1 MSEIKVA
8 SQFDPFG
15 CALDQRTLIE
25 ASAGTGKTWNIC
37 GLYLRL
43 LLEKNLTVKQILV
56 VTFTK
61 AATAEL
67 RDRIRTR
74 LVEMLDYVRRG
85 RGTDPFLIKLG
96 EHVDNLG
103 LAPDKVASQLD
114 LALQSFDEASI
125 FTIHAFCQRALAETP
140 FAAGMP
146 FAAELT
152 QDDSEQLTD
161 VVNDFW
167 RKRIASA
174 ELSPEIA
181 NYLVE
186 RNDRPEKLLGLL
198 RRHIA
203 KPKASTIWPIPEAG
217 AEDAQAKLVQLFN
230 EARATWEAQSPA
242 VKKLLCEAVAD
253 FKASHKPEKLE
264 LAFTECEGYFG
275 AASAAA
281 CSTNMKLLA
290 ACKLRDGMKVGR
302 SAPAHVFFDQVEC
315 LLNQVPA
322 LIKQVEAD
330 LECARFAMLRDLL
343 ELGPEAARKAKREK
357 RLTSYDD
364 LLYNLFEA
372 LNNPDYPWLA
382 DSLRERFPVALIDEF
397 QDTDPLQFD
406 IFSKIY
412 GTKEDASL
420 FLVGDP
426 KQAIYSFRNA
436 DLHTYLSAKDKVSAS
451 YTLAANQRS
460 SPGLIKAMNALFQR
474 NPNAFMLPGLD
485 YHEVKVGDKPRA
497 NFVDKSGSEADLQI
511 WTLPSESDKAIDR
524 NLAFSYATRGTAAE
538 IARLIQQGQLGHIT
552 IDGHPLVP
560 GDIAVLVRSHRQAA
574 MIRDALARLNVAS
587 IEISQ
592 ESVFA
597 SEDAADVEALLA
609 AILEPAR
616 TGILLAALATSFFG
630 HSASEVCAIEEDE
643 SRLRTW
649 ADRFLDYRELWQ
661 RRGIGFMYRKFLA
674 TEGVSGRMLCRQ
686 DGERRMTNLRHLGE
700 LLEQVGQQYAD
711 PESSLR
717 WLQNQRRNGQA
728 DDASQLRLESDQDLV
743 QILTIHKSK
752 GLEYPI
758 VFCPYLFDAF
768 VRQPSGA
775 PEGREYHDENGA
787 LVIDFRTDAD
797 AVSAAKKAMQREEC
811 AETLRLIYVA
821 LTRAAH
827 RCYFVAGPYTR
838 KVFSNVSCSESCRG
852 MLNWI
857 AAGGEC
863 TVDDWLQAART
874 TDMIG
879 DAWSAYAEQAAPH
892 VQLSPL
898 TDRLARPALPQP
910 PAPSILQAL
919 ESAGP
924 VNEAWRL
931 GSFSQLVRHFAGESA
946 AMDHDAEADVRRKV
960 SAPSPEIPHSDIL
973 LFPRGADA
981 GNCLHA
987 VFEQIDFTDPTG
999 WDRAIERALRRF
1011 PTSAG
1016 PDLAVKQTMVRNMVK
1031 DVVTTP
1037 LGNGLTLSSVPLSRR
1052 LTELE
1057 FSFPAPGLAPSEL
1070 NAVLARHGY
1079 RMPSL
1084 SFPALQGF
1092 LRGFVDLIFES
1103 GGRYYILD
1111 WKSNHLGY
1119 ATADYAADGMAQSMA
1134 EHAYHLQYLL
1144 YTLALHRYL
1153 ALRLPGY
1160 RYQDHFGGVL
1170 YLFVRGVRPGWTHEG
1185 QQAGVYRH
1193 LPSAA
1198 CVDEL
1203 QSLFTSAEEQEAA

>member
-1 MSEIKVA
+1 MSADKDTF
-8 SQFDPFG
+8 QFDPFS

-43 LLEKNLTVKQILV
+43 LLEKELTVKQILV

-85 RGTDPFLIKLG
+85 RGTDPFLVKLG
-96 EHVDNLG
+96 EHVGNLG

-125 FTIHAFCQRALAETP
+125 FTIHAFCQKALAETP

-152 QDDSEQLTD
+152 QDDTEQLTD

-167 RKRIASA
+167 RKRIAST
-174 ELSPEIA
+174 ELSPELA
-181 NYLVE
+181 NYLVKCD
-186 RNDRPEKLLGLL
+186 DRPEKLLRLL
-198 RRHIA
+198 RRQIA
-203 KPKASTIWPIPEAG
+203 KPKSSTIWPSPESG
-217 AEDAQAKLVQLFN
+217 AERAQAKLVQLFA

-242 VKKLLCEAVAD
+242 VKKLLEDACAGL
-253 FKASHKPEKLE
+253 KASHKPEKLA
-264 LAFTECEGYFG
+264 LAFAECEGYFG

-281 CSTNMKLLA
+281 CTTNMKLLA
-290 ACKLRDGMKVGR
+290 ACKLKDAMKVGR
-302 SAPAHVFFDQVEC
+302 SAPAHRFFEQIEC
-315 LLNQVPA
+315 LLNEVPT
-322 LIKQVEAD
+322 LIKQVEAG
-330 LECARFAMLRDLL
+330 LESARFAMLRDLL
-343 ELGPEAARKAKREK
+343 EHGPEAARKAKRDK

-364 LLYNLFEA
+364 LLYNLFAA

-382 DSLRERFPVALIDEF
+382 ESLRQRFPVALIDEF

-406 IFSKIY
+406 IFGKIY
-412 GTKEDASL
+412 GAKDDASL

-436 DLHTYLSAKDKVSAS
+436 DLHTYLSAKEKVSAR

-460 SPGLIKAMNALFQR
+460 SPGLIGAMNALFKR

-485 YHEVKVGDKPRA
+485 YHTVEAGDKKRSV
-497 NFVDKSGSEADLQI
+497 FVDDSGNGGDLQI
-511 WTLPSESDKAIDR
+511 WTLPSESDKLIDR
-524 NLAFSYATRGTAAE
+524 KLAISYATTATAGE
-538 IARLIQQGQLGHIT
+538 IARLVEQGQLGHIS
-552 IDGHPLVP
+552 IDGRPLVP

-574 MIRDALARLNVAS
+574 MIRDALVRLNVAS

-597 SEDAADVEALLA
+597 SDDAADVEALLA

-630 HSASEVCAIEEDE
+630 LSASDVHGIEEDE
-643 SRLRTW
+643 GRLRIW
-649 ADRFLDYRELWQ
+649 ADRFLEYRELWQ

-674 TEGVSGRMLCRQ
+674 AEGVSGRMLCRQ

-700 LLEQVGQQYAD
+700 LLEQVGQQVSD

-768 VRQPSGA
+768 VWQPPGG
-775 PEGREYHDENGA
+775 PEGREYHDESGA
-787 LVIDFRTDAD
+787 LVIDFRTESE
-797 AVSAAKKAMQREEC
+797 AVSAAKNAMQREEC

-827 RCYFVAGPYTR
+827 RCYFVAGPYTS
-838 KVFSNVSCSESCRG
+838 KVFKNVSCSESCRG

-863 TVDDWLQAART
+863 TVDDWLKQART
-874 TDMIG
+874 TEDIG
-879 DAWSAYAEQAAPH
+879 VAWDAYTKEAAPH
-892 VQLSPL
+892 VHVSPI
-898 TDRLARPALPQP
+898 TERLAQPALPQL
-910 PAPSILQAL
+910 PAASVLQAL
-919 ESAGP
+919 QSAGP

-931 GSFSQLVRHFAGESA
+931 GSFSQLVRHIASESA
-946 AMDHDAEADVRRKV
+946 VMDHDAQVDVKRV
-960 SAPSPEIPHSDIL
+960 ASAPSPAIPPSDIL

-987 VFEQIDFTDPTG
+987 VFEQIDFTNPAG
-999 WDRAIERALRRF
+999 WDVAIERALRRF
-1011 PTSAG
+1011 PTSGG
-1016 PDLAVKQTMVRNMVK
+1016 PDFAVKKVMVRNMVK
-1031 DVVTTP
+1031 DVVATP
-1037 LGNGLTLSSVPLSRR
+1037 LGNGLTLSSVPLDRR

-1057 FSFPAPGLAPSEL
+1057 FSFPAPGLGHSTL

-1079 RMPSL
+1079 RMPAL

-1092 LRGFVDLIFES
+1092 LRGFIDLIFES
-1103 GGRYYILD
+1103 GGRYFILD

-1144 YTLALHRYL
+1144 YTVALHRYL
-1153 ALRLPGY
+1153 ELRLPAY
-1160 RYQDHFGGVL
+1160 RYEEHFGGVL
-1170 YLFVRGVRPGWTHEG
+1170 YLFVRGVRPHWTHEG
-1185 QQAGVYRH
+1185 HQTGVYRH

-1203 QSLFTSAEEQEAA
+1203 RSLFTPTAEQEAA